1 MEKVTR
7 KLATILAADCA
18 GYSELMDKNE
28 ELTLQNL
35 KICRSII
42 DPIIEEYG
50 GRIFNTAGDSVV
62 AEFSSTVE
70 SVNAGIIIQKTLSD
84 RNKKSDPDSQLLW
97 RIGIHLDDVII
108 EGDNI
113 YGTGV
118 NIAARLEGE
127 CKPGEI
133 LISRMVS
140 EQVRKRISFAVN
152 AEGTRSLKNI
162 SEPVEV
168 FSIAPEISEKLDET
182 KSIELNEVTSNSNTK
197 VTSSLKAKA
206 EVPKIALVPFSNL
219 NNDEE
224 SGYLVD
230 GIVEDLITEFSM
242 IKELEVLSRQSSF
255 EFRESNQDIDEFS
268 KKFGLNFIVSGSVR
282 TSGKRVRLSIQLNDP
297 TIDKVIWSNRYDRIM
312 EDIFDLQDEIVQT
325 VAIALVGEI
334 EINSLNR
341 AKRKPTENMNSYDF
355 LLRGKELHHKFEK
368 DANHEALN
376 MFDKAIQ
383 ADPNNAQAYAWKAC
397 TVGQALFR
405 NYSDVDDET
414 LIQETI
420 ELIENAHELNENDFE
435 CHRMMSAVYLSQ
447 HNYRLAEEHGRKSY
461 DINPNDPRVV
471 SGFGEVLV
479 RVGKVDEGIAH
490 LQKAY
495 ELDPVPQGQT
505 NSDKRLSDLVLGHF
519 MNSDFENCVEFGNSM
534 QALDPRSWIFRSFAL
549 DKIGEF
555 SNQLDEAKKWK
566 ESQNIADWA
575 GAIDRFHIPDEKM
588 VEDIKEFVATI

>member
-1 MEKVTR
+1 MKKVTR

-28 ELTLQNL
+28 ELTLENL

-70 SVNAGIIIQKTLSD
+70 SVNAGIIIQKTLFD
-84 RNKKSDPDSQLLW
+84 RNKKSDTISQLVW

-133 LISRMVS
+133 LVSRMVS

-152 AEGTRSLKNI
+152 AEGKKSLKNI

-168 FSIAPEISEKLDET
+168 FSITPETSEKLEEN
-182 KSIELNEVTSNSNTK
+182 IEIKK
-197 VTSSLKAKA
+197 VTTNLQAKA

-255 EFRESNQDIDEFS
+255 EFRESNQDIGEFS

-297 TIDKVIWSNRYDRIM
+297 TIDKVIWSNRYDRIL
-312 EDIFDLQDEIVQT
+312 EDVFDLQDDIVQT

-334 EINSLNR
+334 EITSLNR
-341 AKRKPTENMNSYDF
+341 AKRKPTENISSYEF

-368 DANHEALN
+368 NANHDALD
-376 MFDKAIQ
+376 MFDKAIE

-397 TVGQALFR
+397 TVAQAMAR
-405 NYSDVDDET
+405 NYSDKDGET
-414 LIQETI
+414 LLQEAMK
-420 ELIENAHELNENDFE
+420 LVKNARELNENDFE

-447 HNYRLAEEHGRKSY
+447 HNYRLAEEHGRISY

-471 SGFGEVLV
+471 SGYGEVLV
-479 RVGKVDEGIAH
+479 RVRKFDEGIAL

-505 NSDKRLSDLVLGHF
+505 NSDKRLSDLVLGYF
-519 MNSDFENCVEFGNSM
+519 MKSDFENCIETGDLM
-534 QALDPRSWIFRSFAL
+534 QTLDTRSWIFRSFSL

-555 SNQLDEAKKWK
+555 GGQLEEARKWK
-566 ESQNIADWA
+566 VSQNIDDWA
-575 GAIDRFHIPDEKM
+575 GAIDRFHIPDEKR
-588 VEDIKEFVATI
+588 VEDIRQFIESI

>member
-28 ELTLQNL
+28 ELTLENL

-70 SVNAGIIIQKTLSD
+70 SVNSGIVIQKTLSD
-84 RNKKSDPDSQLLW
+84 RNKESDPASQLLW

-168 FSIAPEISEKLDET
+168 FSIAPENSEKLVEE
-182 KSIELNEVTSNSNTK
+182 KIIELSEVTLSPK
-197 VTSSLKAKA
+197 VKA

-230 GIVEDLITEFSM
+230 GMVEDLITEFSM

-282 TSGKRVRLSIQLNDP
+282 TSGKRVRLSVQLNDP

-312 EDIFDLQDEIVQT
+312 EDVFDLQDEIVQT

-341 AKRKPTENMNSYDF
+341 AKRKPTENMSSYEF

-368 DANHEALN
+368 NANHDALD
-376 MFDKAIQ
+376 MFDKAIE

-397 TVGQALFR
+397 TVGQAMAR
-405 NYSDVDDET
+405 NYSDEDSET
-414 LIQETI
+414 LLE
-420 ELIENAHELNENDFE
+420 EAMKLVKNAHELNENDFE

-471 SGFGEVLV
+471 SGYGEVLV
-479 RVGKVDEGIAH
+479 RVGKFDEGIEH

-495 ELDPVPQGQT
+495 ELDPIPQGQT
-505 NSDKRLSDLVLGHF
+505 NSDKRLSDLVLGYF
-519 MNSDFENCVEFGNSM
+519 MKSDFENCIETGNSM
-534 QALDPRSWIFRSFAL
+534 QTLDTRSWVFRSFAL

-555 SNQLDEAKKWK
+555 SNQLEEAKKWK
-566 ESQNIADWA
+566 ASQNIDDWA
-575 GAIDRFHIPDEKM
+575 GAIDRFHIPDETR
-588 VEDIKEFVATI
+588 VEDIRQFVEGI

>member
-1 MEKVTR
+1 MKKVTR
-7 KLATILAADCA
+7 KLTTILAADCA

-28 ELTLQNL
+28 ELTLENL

-70 SVNAGIIIQKTLSD
+70 SVNAGIIIQKTLFD
-84 RNKKSDPDSQLLW
+84 RNKKSDSISQLVW

-133 LISRMVS
+133 LVSRMVS
-140 EQVRKRISFAVN
+140 EQVRKRIGFAVN
-152 AEGTRSLKNI
+152 AEGKKSLKNI

-168 FSIAPEISEKLDET
+168 FSITPETSENLEEK
-182 KSIELNEVTSNSNTK
+182 IEINK
-197 VTSSLKAKA
+197 VTTNLKAKA

-255 EFRESNQDIDEFS
+255 EFRESNQDIGKFS

-297 TIDKVIWSNRYDRIM
+297 TIDKIIWSNRYDRIL
-312 EDIFDLQDEIVQT
+312 EDVFDLQDEIVQT
-325 VAIALVGEI
+325 VTIALVGEI
-334 EINSLNR
+334 EITSLNR
-341 AKRKPTENMNSYDF
+341 AKRKPTENISSYEF

-368 DANHEALN
+368 NANHDALD
-376 MFDKAIQ
+376 MFDKAIE

-397 TVGQALFR
+397 TVAQAMAR
-405 NYSDVDDET
+405 NYSDKDAET
-414 LIQETI
+414 LLQEAMK
-420 ELIENAHELNENDFE
+420 LVKNAHELNENDFE
-435 CHRMMSAVYLSQ
+435 CHRMMSAVFLSQ

-471 SGFGEVLV
+471 SGYGEVLV
-479 RVGKVDEGIAH
+479 RVGKFDEGIAH

-505 NSDKRLSDLVLGHF
+505 NSDKRLSDLVLGYF
-519 MNSDFENCVEFGNSM
+519 MKSDFENCIETGNSM
-534 QALDPRSWIFRSFAL
+534 QTLDTRSWIFRSFSL

-555 SNQLDEAKKWK
+555 GGQLEEAKKWK
-566 ESQNIADWA
+566 VSQNIDDWA
-575 GAIDRFHIPDEKM
+575 GAIDRFHIPDEKR
-588 VEDIKEFVATI
+588 VEDIRQFLESI

>member
-1 MEKVTR
+1 MKKVTR

-28 ELTLQNL
+28 ELTLENL

-70 SVNAGIIIQKTLSD
+70 SVNAGIIIQKTLFD
-84 RNKKSDPDSQLLW
+84 RNKKSDTTSQLVW

-133 LISRMVS
+133 LVSRMVS

-152 AEGTRSLKNI
+152 AEGKKSLKNI

-168 FSIAPEISEKLDET
+168 FSITPETSENLEEN
-182 KSIELNEVTSNSNTK
+182 IEINK
-197 VTSSLKAKA
+197 VTTNLQAKA

-255 EFRESNQDIDEFS
+255 EFRESNQDIGEFS

-297 TIDKVIWSNRYDRIM
+297 TIDKVIWSNRYDRIL
-312 EDIFDLQDEIVQT
+312 EDVFDLQDDIVQT

-334 EINSLNR
+334 EITSLNR
-341 AKRKPTENMNSYDF
+341 AKRKPTENISSYEF

-368 DANHEALN
+368 NANHDALD
-376 MFDKAIQ
+376 MFDKAIE

-397 TVGQALFR
+397 TVAQAMAR
-405 NYSDVDDET
+405 NYSDKDGET
-414 LIQETI
+414 LLQEAMK
-420 ELIENAHELNENDFE
+420 LVKNARELNENDFE

-471 SGFGEVLV
+471 SGYGEVLV
-479 RVGKVDEGIAH
+479 RVRKFDEGIAL

-505 NSDKRLSDLVLGHF
+505 NSDKRLSDLVLGYF
-519 MNSDFENCVEFGNSM
+519 MKSDFENCIETGDSM
-534 QALDPRSWIFRSFAL
+534 QTLDTRSWIFRSFSL

-555 SNQLDEAKKWK
+555 GGQLEEARKWK
-566 ESQNIADWA
+566 VSQNIDDWA
-575 GAIDRFHIPDEKM
+575 GAIDRFHIPDEKR
-588 VEDIKEFVATI
+588 VEDIRQFIESI

>member
-7 KLATILAADCA
+7 KLATILAADVY
-18 GYSELMDKNE
+18 GYSHLMDENE
-28 ELTLQNL
+28 ELALQNL

-70 SVNAGIIIQKTLSD
+70 CVNSGIVIQKTLSD
-84 RNKKSDPDSQLLW
+84 RNKKSDPASQLLW

-108 EGDNI
+108 EGSNI

-168 FSIAPEISEKLDET
+168 FSIAPEISDNLEEEI
-182 KSIELNEVTSNSNTK
+182 IESNDVTSNLKAEVTSN
-197 VTSSLKAKA
+197 LKAKA
-206 EVPKIALVPFSNL
+206 EIPKIALVPFSNL

-255 EFRESNQDIDEFS
+255 EFRENSQDIDEFS

-341 AKRKPTENMNSYDF
+341 AKRKPTENMSSYEF

-368 DANHEALN
+368 DANREALG
-376 MFDKAIQ
+376 MFDKAIEV
-383 ADPNNAQAYAWKAC
+383 DPNNAQAYAWKAC

-405 NYSDVDDET
+405 NYSDSDDET

-420 ELIENAHELNENDFE
+420 KLVKNAHELNENDFE

-471 SGFGEVLV
+471 SGYGEVLV
-479 RVGKVDEGIAH
+479 RVGKFDEGIEH

-505 NSDKRLSDLVLGHF
+505 NSDKRLSDLVLGYF
-519 MNSDFENCVEFGNSM
+519 MKSDFENCIKTGNSM
-534 QALDPRSWIFRSFAL
+534 QTLDTRSWVFRSFAL
-549 DKIGEF
+549 DKIGDF
-555 SNQLDEAKKWK
+555 SNQLEEAKKWK
-566 ESQNIADWA
+566 ASQNIDDWG
-575 GAIDRFHIPDEKM
+575 GAIDRFHIPDETR
-588 VEDIKEFVATI
+588 VEDIKQFVEGI

>member
-1 MEKVTR
+1 MKKVTR
-7 KLATILAADCA
+7 KLTTILAADCA

-28 ELTLQNL
+28 ELTLENL

-70 SVNAGIIIQKTLSD
+70 SVNAGIIIQKTLFD
-84 RNKKSDPDSQLLW
+84 RNKKSDTISQLVW

-133 LISRMVS
+133 LVSRMVS
-140 EQVRKRISFAVN
+140 EQVRKRIGFAVN
-152 AEGTRSLKNI
+152 AEGKKSLKNI

-168 FSIAPEISEKLDET
+168 FSITPETSENLEEK
-182 KSIELNEVTSNSNTK
+182 IEINK
-197 VTSSLKAKA
+197 VTTNLKAKA

-255 EFRESNQDIDEFS
+255 EFRQSNQDIGKFS

-297 TIDKVIWSNRYDRIM
+297 TIDKIIWSNRYDRIL
-312 EDIFDLQDEIVQT
+312 EDVFDLQDEIVQT

-334 EINSLNR
+334 EITSLNR
-341 AKRKPTENMNSYDF
+341 AKRKPTENISSYEF

-368 DANHEALN
+368 NANHDALD
-376 MFDKAIQ
+376 MFDKAIE

-397 TVGQALFR
+397 TVAQAMAR
-405 NYSDVDDET
+405 NYSDKDAET
-414 LIQETI
+414 LLQEAMK
-420 ELIENAHELNENDFE
+420 LVKNAHELNENDFE
-435 CHRMMSAVYLSQ
+435 CHRMMSAVFLSQ

-471 SGFGEVLV
+471 SGYGEVLV
-479 RVGKVDEGIAH
+479 RVGKFDEGIAH

-505 NSDKRLSDLVLGHF
+505 NSDKRLSDLVLGYF
-519 MNSDFENCVEFGNSM
+519 MKSDFENCIETGDSM
-534 QALDPRSWIFRSFAL
+534 QTLDTRSWIFRSLSL

-555 SNQLDEAKKWK
+555 GGQLEEAKKWK
-566 ESQNIADWA
+566 VSQNIDDWA
-575 GAIDRFHIPDEKM
+575 GAIDRFHIPDEKR
-588 VEDIKEFVATI
+588 VEDIRQFIESI

>member
-28 ELTLQNL
+28 ELTLENL

-70 SVNAGIIIQKTLSD
+70 SVNSGIVIQKTLSD
-84 RNKKSDPDSQLLW
+84 RNRESDPASQLLW

-168 FSIAPEISEKLDET
+168 FSIAPENSEKLVEE
-182 KSIELNEVTSNSNTK
+182 KIIESSEVTSSPK
-197 VTSSLKAKA
+197 VKA

-230 GIVEDLITEFSM
+230 GMVEDLITEFSM

-282 TSGKRVRLSIQLNDP
+282 TSGKRVRLSVQLNDP

-312 EDIFDLQDEIVQT
+312 EDVFDLQDEIVQT

-341 AKRKPTENMNSYDF
+341 AKRKPTENMSSYEF

-368 DANHEALN
+368 NANHDALD
-376 MFDKAIQ
+376 MFDKAIE

-397 TVGQALFR
+397 TVGQAMAR
-405 NYSDVDDET
+405 NYSDEDGET
-414 LIQETI
+414 LLE
-420 ELIENAHELNENDFE
+420 EAMKLVKNAHELNENDFE

-471 SGFGEVLV
+471 SGYGEVLV
-479 RVGKVDEGIAH
+479 RVGKFDEGIEH

-495 ELDPVPQGQT
+495 ELDPIPQGQT
-505 NSDKRLSDLVLGHF
+505 NSDKRLSDLVLGYF
-519 MNSDFENCVEFGNSM
+519 MKSDFENCIETGNSM
-534 QALDPRSWIFRSFAL
+534 QTLDTRSWIFRSFAL

-555 SNQLDEAKKWK
+555 SNQLEEAKKWK
-566 ESQNIADWA
+566 ASQNVDDWA
-575 GAIDRFHIPDEKM
+575 GAIDRFHIPDETR
-588 VEDIKEFVATI
+588 VEDIRQFVEGI

>member
-18 GYSELMDKNE
+18 AYSELMDKNE
-28 ELTLQNL
+28 ELTLENL

-50 GRIFNTAGDSVV
+50 GRIFNTAGDSGV

-70 SVNAGIIIQKTLSD
+70 SVNSGIVIQKTLSD
-84 RNKKSDPDSQLLW
+84 RNKKSDPASQLLW

-162 SEPVEV
+162 AEPVEV

-182 KSIELNEVTSNSNTK
+182 ESIGLNEGASKSNTQATSN
-197 VTSSLKAKA
+197 LKAKA

-282 TSGKRVRLSIQLNDP
+282 TSGKRGRLSIQLNDP

-368 DANHEALN
+368 NANHEALT
-376 MFDKAIQ
+376 MFDRAIE

-397 TVGQALFR
+397 TVGQAVFR
-405 NYSDVDDET
+405 NYSDSDDDLLMQEG
-414 LIQETI
+414 IQ
-420 ELIENAHELNENDFE
+420 LIEKAHELNENDFE

-461 DINPNDPRVV
+461 EINPNDPRVV

-519 MNSDFENCVEFGNSM
+519 MNSDFENCIEFGNSM
-534 QALDPRSWIFRSFAL
+534 QTLDTRSWVFRSFAL
-549 DKIGEF
+549 EKIGEF
-555 SNQLDEAKKWK
+555 SSQIDEAKQWK
-566 ESQNIADWA
+566 ESQNIDDWA
-575 GAIDRFHIPDEKM
+575 GAIDRFHIPDDKM
-588 VEDIKEFVATI
+588 VEDIKEFVKTI

>member
-84 RNKKSDPDSQLLW
+84 RNKKSETSSQLLW

-152 AEGTRSLKNI
+152 AEGKRSLKNI

-168 FSIAPEISEKLDET
+168 FSIAPEVSEDLEEKVET
-182 KSIELNEVTSNSNTK
+182 NNVTVN
-197 VTSSLKAKA
+197 LKANA

-219 NNDEE
+219 NKDEE

-255 EFRESNQDIDEFS
+255 DFRESNQDINEFS

-312 EDIFDLQDEIVQT
+312 EDVFDLQDEIVQT
-325 VAIALVGEI
+325 VAIALVGEHQ
-334 EINSLNR
+334 S
-341 AKRKPTENMNSYDF
+341 
-355 LLRGKELHHKFEK
+355 
-368 DANHEALN
+368 
-376 MFDKAIQ
+376 
-383 ADPNNAQAYAWKAC
+383 
-397 TVGQALFR
+397 
-405 NYSDVDDET
+405 
-414 LIQETI
+414 
-420 ELIENAHELNENDFE
+420 
-435 CHRMMSAVYLSQ
+435 
-447 HNYRLAEEHGRKSY
+447 
-461 DINPNDPRVV
+461 
-471 SGFGEVLV
+471 
-479 RVGKVDEGIAH
+479 
-490 LQKAY
+490 
-495 ELDPVPQGQT
+495 
-505 NSDKRLSDLVLGHF
+505 
-519 MNSDFENCVEFGNSM
+519 
-534 QALDPRSWIFRSFAL
+534 
-549 DKIGEF
+549 
-555 SNQLDEAKKWK
+555 
-566 ESQNIADWA
+566 
-575 GAIDRFHIPDEKM
+575 
-588 VEDIKEFVATI
+588 

>member
-84 RNKKSDPDSQLLW
+84 RNKKSDTNSQLLW

-152 AEGTRSLKNI
+152 AEGKRSLKNI

-168 FSIAPEISEKLDET
+168 FSIAPEVSEILEEK
-182 KSIELNEVTSNSNTK
+182 IEPNNVTVN
-197 VTSSLKAKA
+197 LKANA

-219 NNDEE
+219 NKDEE

-255 EFRESNQDIDEFS
+255 DFRESNQDINEFS

-312 EDIFDLQDEIVQT
+312 EDVFDLQDEIVQT

-334 EINSLNR
+334 EITSLNR
-341 AKRKPTENMNSYDF
+341 AKRKPTENISSYEF

-368 DANHEALN
+368 NANHDALD
-376 MFDKAIQ
+376 MFDKAIE

-397 TVGQALFR
+397 TVAQAMAR
-405 NYSDVDDET
+405 NYSDEDGET
-414 LIQETI
+414 MLQAAMKLVKT
-420 ELIENAHELNENDFE
+420 AHELNENDFE
-435 CHRMMSAVYLSQ
+435 CHRMLSAVYLSQ

-479 RVGKVDEGIAH
+479 RVGKFDEGIGH

-505 NSDKRLSDLVLGHF
+505 NSDRRLSDLVLGYF
-519 MNSDFENCVEFGNSM
+519 MKSDFENCIKTGDSM
-534 QALDPRSWIFRSFAL
+534 QTLDTRSWIFRSFAL

-555 SNQLDEAKKWK
+555 GGRLEEAKKWK
-566 ESQNIADWA
+566 VSQNIDDWA
-575 GAIDRFHIPDEKM
+575 GAIDRFHIPDEKR
-588 VEDIKEFVATI
+588 VEDIRQFVEGI

>member
-1 MEKVTR
+1 MKKVTR
-7 KLATILAADCA
+7 KLTTILAADCA

-28 ELTLQNL
+28 ELTLENL

-70 SVNAGIIIQKTLSD
+70 SVNAGIIIQKTLFD
-84 RNKKSDPDSQLLW
+84 RNKKSDTISQLVW

-133 LISRMVS
+133 LVSRMVS
-140 EQVRKRISFAVN
+140 EQVRKRIGFAVN
-152 AEGTRSLKNI
+152 AEGKKSLKNI

-168 FSIAPEISEKLDET
+168 FSITPETSENLEEK
-182 KSIELNEVTSNSNTK
+182 IEINK
-197 VTSSLKAKA
+197 VTTNLKAKA

-255 EFRESNQDIDEFS
+255 EFRESNQDIGEFS

-297 TIDKVIWSNRYDRIM
+297 TIDKIIWSNRYDRIL
-312 EDIFDLQDEIVQT
+312 EDVFDLQDEIVQT
-325 VAIALVGEI
+325 VTIALVGEI
-334 EINSLNR
+334 EITSLNR
-341 AKRKPTENMNSYDF
+341 AKRKPTENISSYEF

-368 DANHEALN
+368 NANHDALD
-376 MFDKAIQ
+376 MFDKAIE

-397 TVGQALFR
+397 TVAQAMAR
-405 NYSDVDDET
+405 NYSDKDAET
-414 LIQETI
+414 LLQEAMK
-420 ELIENAHELNENDFE
+420 LVKNAHELNENDFE
-435 CHRMMSAVYLSQ
+435 CHRMMSAVFLSQ

-471 SGFGEVLV
+471 SGYGEVLV
-479 RVGKVDEGIAH
+479 RVGKFDEGIAH

-505 NSDKRLSDLVLGHF
+505 NSDKRLSDLVLGYF
-519 MNSDFENCVEFGNSM
+519 MKSDFENCIETGDSM
-534 QALDPRSWIFRSFAL
+534 QTLDTRSWIFRSFSL

-555 SNQLDEAKKWK
+555 GGQLEEAKKWK
-566 ESQNIADWA
+566 GSQNIGDWA
-575 GAIDRFHIPDEKM
+575 GAIDRFHIPDEKR
-588 VEDIKEFVATI
+588 VDDIRQFIESI

>member
-1 MEKVTR
+1 MKKVTR
-7 KLATILAADCA
+7 KLTTILAADCA
-18 GYSELMDKNE
+18 GYSDLMDKNE
-28 ELTLQNL
+28 ELTLENL

-42 DPIIEEYG
+42 DPIIKEYG

-70 SVNAGIIIQKTLSD
+70 SVNAGIIIQKTLFD
-84 RNKKSDPDSQLLW
+84 RNKKSDTISQLVW

-133 LISRMVS
+133 LVSRMVS

-152 AEGTRSLKNI
+152 AEGKKSLKNI

-168 FSIAPEISEKLDET
+168 FSITPEISENLEEK
-182 KSIELNEVTSNSNTK
+182 IEINKVTTNLNTK
-197 VTSSLKAKA
+197 A
-206 EVPKIALVPFSNL
+206 EAPKIALVPFSNL

-255 EFRESNQDIDEFS
+255 EFRESNQDIGEFS

-297 TIDKVIWSNRYDRIM
+297 TIDKVIWSNRYDRIL
-312 EDIFDLQDEIVQT
+312 EDVFDLQDDIVQT

-334 EINSLNR
+334 EITSLNR
-341 AKRKPTENMNSYDF
+341 AKRKPTENISSYEF

-368 DANHEALN
+368 NANHDALD
-376 MFDKAIQ
+376 MFDKAIE

-397 TVGQALFR
+397 TVAQAMAR
-405 NYSDVDDET
+405 NYSDKDGDT
-414 LIQETI
+414 LLQEAMK
-420 ELIENAHELNENDFE
+420 LVKNAHELNENDFE
-435 CHRMMSAVYLSQ
+435 CHRMISAVRLSQ

-471 SGFGEVLV
+471 SGYGEVLV
-479 RVGKVDEGIAH
+479 RVGKFDEGIAH

-505 NSDKRLSDLVLGHF
+505 NSDKRLSDLVLGYF
-519 MNSDFENCVEFGNSM
+519 MKLDFENCIKTGDSM
-534 QALDPRSWIFRSFAL
+534 KTLDTRSWIFRSFSL
-549 DKIGEF
+549 NKTGEF
-555 SNQLDEAKKWK
+555 GGRLEEAKKWK
-566 ESQNIADWA
+566 VSQNIDDWA
-575 GAIDRFHIPDEKM
+575 GTIDRFHIPDEKR
-588 VEDIKEFVATI
+588 VDDIRQFMESI

>member
-1 MEKVTR
+1 MKKVTR
-7 KLATILAADCA
+7 KLTTILAADCA

-28 ELTLQNL
+28 ELTLENL

-70 SVNAGIIIQKTLSD
+70 SVNAGIIIQKTLFD
-84 RNKKSDPDSQLLW
+84 RNKKSDTISQLVW

-133 LISRMVS
+133 LVSRMVS
-140 EQVRKRISFAVN
+140 EQVRKRIGFAVN
-152 AEGTRSLKNI
+152 AEGKKSLKNI

-168 FSIAPEISEKLDET
+168 FSITPETSENLEEK
-182 KSIELNEVTSNSNTK
+182 IEINK
-197 VTSSLKAKA
+197 VTTNLKAKA

-255 EFRESNQDIDEFS
+255 EFRESNQDIGKFS

-297 TIDKVIWSNRYDRIM
+297 TIDKIIWSNRYDRIL
-312 EDIFDLQDEIVQT
+312 EDVFDLQDEIVQT
-325 VAIALVGEI
+325 VTIALVGEI
-334 EINSLNR
+334 EITSLNR
-341 AKRKPTENMNSYDF
+341 AKRKPTENISSYEF

-368 DANHEALN
+368 NANHDALD
-376 MFDKAIQ
+376 MFDKAIE

-397 TVGQALFR
+397 TVAQAMAR
-405 NYSDVDDET
+405 NYSDKDAET
-414 LIQETI
+414 LLQEAMK
-420 ELIENAHELNENDFE
+420 LVKNAHELNENDFE
-435 CHRMMSAVYLSQ
+435 CHRMMSAVFLSQ

-471 SGFGEVLV
+471 SGYGEVLV
-479 RVGKVDEGIAH
+479 RVGKFDEGIAH

-505 NSDKRLSDLVLGHF
+505 NSDKRLSDLVLGYF
-519 MNSDFENCVEFGNSM
+519 MKSDFENCIETGDSM
-534 QALDPRSWIFRSFAL
+534 QTLDTRSWIFRSLSL

-555 SNQLDEAKKWK
+555 GGQLEEAKKWK
-566 ESQNIADWA
+566 VSQNIDDWA
-575 GAIDRFHIPDEKM
+575 GAIDRFHIPDEKR
-588 VEDIKEFVATI
+588 VEDIRQFIESI

>member
-1 MEKVTR
+1 MKKVTR
-7 KLATILAADCA
+7 KLTTILAADCA

-28 ELTLQNL
+28 ELTLENL

-70 SVNAGIIIQKTLSD
+70 SVNAGIIIQQTLFD
-84 RNKKSDPDSQLLW
+84 RNKKSDSISQLVW

-133 LISRMVS
+133 LVSRMVS
-140 EQVRKRISFAVN
+140 EQVRKRIGFAVN
-152 AEGTRSLKNI
+152 AEGKKSLKNI

-168 FSIAPEISEKLDET
+168 FSITPETSENLEEK
-182 KSIELNEVTSNSNTK
+182 IEINK
-197 VTSSLKAKA
+197 VTTNLKAKA

-255 EFRESNQDIDEFS
+255 EFRESNQDIGKFS

-297 TIDKVIWSNRYDRIM
+297 TIDKIIWSNRYDRIL
-312 EDIFDLQDEIVQT
+312 EDVFDLQDEIVQT
-325 VAIALVGEI
+325 VTIALVGEI
-334 EINSLNR
+334 EITSLNR
-341 AKRKPTENMNSYDF
+341 AKRKPTENISSYEF

-368 DANHEALN
+368 NANHDALD
-376 MFDKAIQ
+376 MFDKAIE

-397 TVGQALFR
+397 TVAQAMAR
-405 NYSDVDDET
+405 NYSDKDAET
-414 LIQETI
+414 LLQEAMK
-420 ELIENAHELNENDFE
+420 LVKNAHELNENDFE
-435 CHRMMSAVYLSQ
+435 CHRMMSAVFLSQ

-471 SGFGEVLV
+471 SGYGEVLV
-479 RVGKVDEGIAH
+479 RVGKFDEGIAH

-505 NSDKRLSDLVLGHF
+505 NSDKRLSDLVLGYF
-519 MNSDFENCVEFGNSM
+519 MKSDFENCIETGNSM
-534 QALDPRSWIFRSFAL
+534 QTLDTRSWIFRSFSL

-555 SNQLDEAKKWK
+555 GGQLEEAKKWK
-566 ESQNIADWA
+566 VSQNIDDWA
-575 GAIDRFHIPDEKM
+575 GAIDRFHIPDEKR
-588 VEDIKEFVATI
+588 VEDIRQFLESI

>member
-1 MEKVTR
+1 MKKVTR
-7 KLATILAADCA
+7 KLTTILAADCA
-18 GYSELMDKNE
+18 GYSDLMDKNE
-28 ELTLQNL
+28 ELTLENL

-70 SVNAGIIIQKTLSD
+70 SVNAGIIIQKTLFD
-84 RNKKSDPDSQLLW
+84 RNKKSDTISRLVW

-133 LISRMVS
+133 LVSQMVS

-152 AEGTRSLKNI
+152 AEGKKSLKNI

-168 FSIAPEISEKLDET
+168 FSITPEISEKLEE
-182 KSIELNEVTSNSNTK
+182 KIEIKK
-197 VTSSLKAKA
+197 VTTNLNAKDEA
-206 EVPKIALVPFSNL
+206 PKIALVPFSNL

-255 EFRESNQDIDEFS
+255 EFRESNQDIGEFS

-297 TIDKVIWSNRYDRIM
+297 TIDKVIWSNRYDRIL
-312 EDIFDLQDEIVQT
+312 EDVFDLQDDIVQT

-334 EINSLNR
+334 EITSLNR
-341 AKRKPTENMNSYDF
+341 AKRKPTENISSYEF

-368 DANHEALN
+368 NANHDALD
-376 MFDKAIQ
+376 MFDKAIE

-397 TVGQALFR
+397 TVAQAMAR
-405 NYSDVDDET
+405 NYSDKDDDT
-414 LIQETI
+414 LLQEAMK
-420 ELIENAHELNENDFE
+420 LVKNAHELNENDFE
-435 CHRMMSAVYLSQ
+435 CHRMISAVRLSQ

-471 SGFGEVLV
+471 SGYGEV
-479 RVGKVDEGIAH
+479 
-490 LQKAY
+490 
-495 ELDPVPQGQT
+495 
-505 NSDKRLSDLVLGHF
+505 
-519 MNSDFENCVEFGNSM
+519 
-534 QALDPRSWIFRSFAL
+534 
-549 DKIGEF
+549 
-555 SNQLDEAKKWK
+555 
-566 ESQNIADWA
+566 
-575 GAIDRFHIPDEKM
+575 
-588 VEDIKEFVATI
+588 

>member
-28 ELTLQNL
+28 ELTLENL

-70 SVNAGIIIQKTLSD
+70 SVNSGIVIQKTLSD
-84 RNKKSDPDSQLLW
+84 RNKESDPASQLLW

-168 FSIAPEISEKLDET
+168 FSIAPENSEKLVEE
-182 KSIELNEVTSNSNTK
+182 KIIELSEVTSSPK
-197 VTSSLKAKA
+197 VKA

-230 GIVEDLITEFSM
+230 GMVEDLITEFSM

-282 TSGKRVRLSIQLNDP
+282 TSGKRVRLSVQLNDP

-312 EDIFDLQDEIVQT
+312 EDVFDLQDEIVQT

-341 AKRKPTENMNSYDF
+341 AKRKPTENMSSYEF

-368 DANHEALN
+368 NANHDALD
-376 MFDKAIQ
+376 MFDKAIE

-397 TVGQALFR
+397 TVGQAMAR
-405 NYSDVDDET
+405 NYSDEDGET
-414 LIQETI
+414 LLE
-420 ELIENAHELNENDFE
+420 EAMKLVKNAHELNENDFE

-471 SGFGEVLV
+471 SGYGEVLV
-479 RVGKVDEGIAH
+479 RVGKFDEGIEH

-505 NSDKRLSDLVLGHF
+505 NSDKRLSDLVLGYF
-519 MNSDFENCVEFGNSM
+519 MKSDFENCIETGNSM
-534 QALDPRSWIFRSFAL
+534 QTLDTRSWVFHSFAL

-555 SNQLDEAKKWK
+555 NNQLEEAKKWK
-566 ESQNIADWA
+566 ASQNIDDWA
-575 GAIDRFHIPDEKM
+575 GAIDRFHIPDETR
-588 VEDIKEFVATI
+588 VEDIRQFVEGI

>member
-1 MEKVTR
+1 MKKVTR
-7 KLATILAADCA
+7 KLTTILAADCA

-28 ELTLQNL
+28 ELTLENL

-70 SVNAGIIIQKTLSD
+70 SVNAGIIIQKTLFD
-84 RNKKSDPDSQLLW
+84 RNKKSDTISQLVW

-133 LISRMVS
+133 LVSRMVS
-140 EQVRKRISFAVN
+140 EQVRKRIGFAVN
-152 AEGTRSLKNI
+152 AEGKKSLKNI

-168 FSIAPEISEKLDET
+168 FSITPETSENFEEK
-182 KSIELNEVTSNSNTK
+182 IEINK
-197 VTSSLKAKA
+197 VTTNLKAKA

-255 EFRESNQDIDEFS
+255 EFRESNLDIGKFS
-268 KKFGLNFIVSGSVR
+268 KKFGLNYIVSGSVR

-297 TIDKVIWSNRYDRIM
+297 TIDKIIWSNRYDRIL
-312 EDIFDLQDEIVQT
+312 EDVFDLQDEIVQT
-325 VAIALVGEI
+325 VTIALVGEI
-334 EINSLNR
+334 EITSLNR
-341 AKRKPTENMNSYDF
+341 AKRKPTENISSYEF

-368 DANHEALN
+368 NANHDALD
-376 MFDKAIQ
+376 MFDKAIE

-397 TVGQALFR
+397 TVAQAMAR
-405 NYSDVDDET
+405 NYSDKDAET
-414 LIQETI
+414 LLQEAMK
-420 ELIENAHELNENDFE
+420 LVKNAHELNENDFE
-435 CHRMMSAVYLSQ
+435 CHRMMSAVFLSQ

-471 SGFGEVLV
+471 SGYGEVLV
-479 RVGKVDEGIAH
+479 RVGKFDEGIAH

-505 NSDKRLSDLVLGHF
+505 NSDKRLSDLVLGYF
-519 MNSDFENCVEFGNSM
+519 MKSDFENCIETGDSM
-534 QALDPRSWIFRSFAL
+534 QTLDTRSWIFRSLSL

-555 SNQLDEAKKWK
+555 GGQLEEAKKWK
-566 ESQNIADWA
+566 VSQNIDDWA
-575 GAIDRFHIPDEKM
+575 GAIDRFHIPDEKR
-588 VEDIKEFVATI
+588 VEDIRQFIESI

>member
-7 KLATILAADCA
+7 KLATILAADVY
-18 GYSELMDKNE
+18 GYSHLMDENE
-28 ELTLQNL
+28 ELALQNL

-70 SVNAGIIIQKTLSD
+70 CVNSGIVIQKTLSD
-84 RNKKSDPDSQLLW
+84 RNKKSDPASQLLW

-108 EGDNI
+108 EGSNI

-168 FSIAPEISEKLDET
+168 FSIAPEISDNLEEAI
-182 KSIELNEVTSNSNTK
+182 IESNDVTSKFKAGVTSN
-197 VTSSLKAKA
+197 LKAKA
-206 EVPKIALVPFSNL
+206 EIPKIALVPFSNL

-255 EFRESNQDIDEFS
+255 EFRENNQDIDEFS

-341 AKRKPTENMNSYDF
+341 AKRKPTENMSSYEF

-368 DANHEALN
+368 DANREALG
-376 MFDKAIQ
+376 MFDKAIE

-405 NYSDVDDET
+405 NYSDSDDET

-420 ELIENAHELNENDFE
+420 KLVKNAHELNENDFE

-471 SGFGEVLV
+471 S
-479 RVGKVDEGIAH
+479 
-490 LQKAY
+490 
-495 ELDPVPQGQT
+495 
-505 NSDKRLSDLVLGHF
+505 
-519 MNSDFENCVEFGNSM
+519 
-534 QALDPRSWIFRSFAL
+534 
-549 DKIGEF
+549 
-555 SNQLDEAKKWK
+555 
-566 ESQNIADWA
+566 
-575 GAIDRFHIPDEKM
+575 
-588 VEDIKEFVATI
+588 

>member
-1 MEKVTR
+1 MKKVTR
-7 KLATILAADCA
+7 KLTTILAADCA

-28 ELTLQNL
+28 ELTLENL

-70 SVNAGIIIQKTLSD
+70 SVNAGIIIQKTLFD
-84 RNKKSDPDSQLLW
+84 RNKKSDSISQLVW

-133 LISRMVS
+133 LVSRMVS
-140 EQVRKRISFAVN
+140 EQVRKRIGFAVN
-152 AEGTRSLKNI
+152 AEGKKSLKNI

-168 FSIAPEISEKLDET
+168 FSITPETSENLEEK
-182 KSIELNEVTSNSNTK
+182 IEINK
-197 VTSSLKAKA
+197 VTTNLKAKA

-255 EFRESNQDIDEFS
+255 EFRESNQDIGKFS

-297 TIDKVIWSNRYDRIM
+297 TIDKIIWSNRYDRIL
-312 EDIFDLQDEIVQT
+312 EDVFDLQDEIVQT
-325 VAIALVGEI
+325 VTIALVGEI
-334 EINSLNR
+334 EITSLNR
-341 AKRKPTENMNSYDF
+341 AKRKPTENISSYEF

-368 DANHEALN
+368 NANHDALD
-376 MFDKAIQ
+376 MFDKAIE

-397 TVGQALFR
+397 TVAQAMAR
-405 NYSDVDDET
+405 NYSDKDAET
-414 LIQETI
+414 LLQEAMK
-420 ELIENAHELNENDFE
+420 LVKNAHELNENDFE
-435 CHRMMSAVYLSQ
+435 CHRMMSAVFLSQ

-471 SGFGEVLV
+471 SGYGEVLV
-479 RVGKVDEGIAH
+479 RVGKFDEGIAH

-505 NSDKRLSDLVLGHF
+505 NSDKRLSDLVLGYF
-519 MNSDFENCVEFGNSM
+519 MKSDFENCIETGDSM
-534 QALDPRSWIFRSFAL
+534 QTLDTRSWIFRSFSL

-555 SNQLDEAKKWK
+555 GGQLEEAKKWK
-566 ESQNIADWA
+566 VSQNIDDWA
-575 GAIDRFHIPDEKM
+575 GAIDRFHIPDEKR
-588 VEDIKEFVATI
+588 VEDIRQFLESI

>member
-1 MEKVTR
+1 MKKVTR

-28 ELTLQNL
+28 ELTLENL

-70 SVNAGIIIQKTLSD
+70 SVNAGIIIQKTLFD
-84 RNKKSDPDSQLLW
+84 RNKKSDTTSQLVW

-133 LISRMVS
+133 LVSRMVS

-152 AEGTRSLKNI
+152 AEGKKSLKNI

-168 FSIAPEISEKLDET
+168 FSITPESSEKLEEN
-182 KSIELNEVTSNSNTK
+182 IEINK
-197 VTSSLKAKA
+197 VTTNLQAKA

-255 EFRESNQDIDEFS
+255 EFRESNQDIGEFS

-297 TIDKVIWSNRYDRIM
+297 TIDKVIWSNRYDRIL
-312 EDIFDLQDEIVQT
+312 EDVFDLQDDIVQT

-334 EINSLNR
+334 EITSLNR
-341 AKRKPTENMNSYDF
+341 AKRKPTENISSYEF

-368 DANHEALN
+368 NANHDALD
-376 MFDKAIQ
+376 MFDKAIE

-397 TVGQALFR
+397 TVAQAMAR
-405 NYSDVDDET
+405 NYSDKDGET
-414 LIQETI
+414 LLQEAMK
-420 ELIENAHELNENDFE
+420 LVKNARELNENDFE

-471 SGFGEVLV
+471 SGYGEVLV
-479 RVGKVDEGIAH
+479 RVRKFDEGIAL

-505 NSDKRLSDLVLGHF
+505 NSDKRLSDLVLGYF
-519 MNSDFENCVEFGNSM
+519 MKSDFENCIETGDSM
-534 QALDPRSWIFRSFAL
+534 QTLDTRSWIFRSFSL

-555 SNQLDEAKKWK
+555 GGQLEEARKWK
-566 ESQNIADWA
+566 VSQNIDDWA
-575 GAIDRFHIPDEKM
+575 GAIDRFHIPDEKR
-588 VEDIKEFVATI
+588 VEDIRQFIESI

>member
-1 MEKVTR
+1 MKKVTR
-7 KLATILAADCA
+7 KLTTILAADCA
-18 GYSELMDKNE
+18 GYSDLMDKNE
-28 ELTLQNL
+28 ELTLENL

-42 DPIIEEYG
+42 DPIIKEYG

-70 SVNAGIIIQKTLSD
+70 SVNAGIIIQKTLFD
-84 RNKKSDPDSQLLW
+84 RNKKSDTISRLVW

-133 LISRMVS
+133 LVSQMVS

-152 AEGTRSLKNI
+152 AEGKKSLKNI

-168 FSIAPEISEKLDET
+168 FSITPEISEKLEE
-182 KSIELNEVTSNSNTK
+182 KIEIKK
-197 VTSSLKAKA
+197 VTTNLNAKDEA
-206 EVPKIALVPFSNL
+206 PKIALVPFSNL

-255 EFRESNQDIDEFS
+255 EFRESNQDIGEFS

-297 TIDKVIWSNRYDRIM
+297 TIDKVIWSNRYDRIL
-312 EDIFDLQDEIVQT
+312 EDVFDLQDDIVQT

-334 EINSLNR
+334 EITSLNR
-341 AKRKPTENMNSYDF
+341 AKRKPTENISSYEF

-368 DANHEALN
+368 NANHDALD
-376 MFDKAIQ
+376 MFDKAIE

-397 TVGQALFR
+397 TVAQAMAR
-405 NYSDVDDET
+405 NYSDKDDDT
-414 LIQETI
+414 LLQEAMK
-420 ELIENAHELNENDFE
+420 LVKNAHELNENDFE
-435 CHRMMSAVYLSQ
+435 CHRMISAVRLSQ

-471 SGFGEVLV
+471 SGYGEVLV
-479 RVGKVDEGIAH
+479 RVGKFDEGIAH

-505 NSDKRLSDLVLGHF
+505 NSDKRLSDLVLGYF
-519 MNSDFENCVEFGNSM
+519 MKSDFENCIETGDSM
-534 QALDPRSWIFRSFAL
+534 QTLDTRSWIFRSFSL
-549 DKIGEF
+549 NKIGEF
-555 SNQLDEAKKWK
+555 GGQLEEAKKWK
-566 ESQNIADWA
+566 VSQNIDDWA
-575 GAIDRFHIPDEKM
+575 GTIDRFHIPDEKR
-588 VEDIKEFVATI
+588 VDDIRKFIESI

>member
-18 GYSELMDKNE
+18 AYSELMDKNE
-28 ELTLQNL
+28 ELTLENL

-70 SVNAGIIIQKTLSD
+70 SVNSGIVIQKTLSD
-84 RNKKSDPDSQLLW
+84 RNKKSDSDSQLLW

-162 SEPVEV
+162 AEPVEV
-168 FSIAPEISEKLDET
+168 FSIAPEISGKLVET
-182 KSIELNEVTSNSNTK
+182 ESIELNEGTSNSNTE
-197 VTSSLKAKA
+197 VTSNLKAKA

-368 DANHEALN
+368 DANHQALN
-376 MFDKAIQ
+376 MFDKAIE
-383 ADPNNAQAYAWKAC
+383 ADLNNAQAYAWKAC

-405 NYSDVDDET
+405 NYSDIDDET

-461 DINPNDPRVV
+461 EINPNDPRVV

-479 RVGKVDEGIAH
+479 RVGKVDEGISH

-519 MNSDFENCVEFGNSM
+519 MNSDFENCIEFGNSM
-534 QALDPRSWIFRSFAL
+534 QALDMRSWVFRSFAL

-555 SNQLDEAKKWK
+555 SSQSDEAKRWK
-566 ESQNIADWA
+566 ELQNIEDWGA
-575 GAIDRFHIPDEKM
+575 AIDRFHIPDEKM
-588 VEDIKEFVATI
+588 VEDIKEFVETI

>member
-1 MEKVTR
+1 M
-7 KLATILAADCA
+7 
-18 GYSELMDKNE
+18 
-28 ELTLQNL
+28 
-35 KICRSII
+35 
-42 DPIIEEYG
+42 
-50 GRIFNTAGDSVV
+50 
-62 AEFSSTVE
+62 
-70 SVNAGIIIQKTLSD
+70 
-84 RNKKSDPDSQLLW
+84 
-97 RIGIHLDDVII
+97 
-108 EGDNI
+108 
-113 YGTGV
+113 
-118 NIAARLEGE
+118 EGE

-168 FSIAPEISEKLDET
+168 FSIAPEISDNSEEEI
-182 KSIELNEVTSNSNTK
+182 IESNDVTSNLKAEVTSN
-197 VTSSLKAKA
+197 LKAKA
-206 EVPKIALVPFSNL
+206 EIPKIALVPFSNL

-255 EFRESNQDIDEFS
+255 DFRESNQDINEFS

-312 EDIFDLQDEIVQT
+312 EDVFDLQDEIVQT

-341 AKRKPTENMNSYDF
+341 AKRKPTENMSSYEF

-368 DANHEALN
+368 NANHDALD
-376 MFDKAIQ
+376 MFDKAIE

-405 NYSDVDDET
+405 NYSDSDDET

-420 ELIENAHELNENDFE
+420 KLVKNAHELNENDFE

-471 SGFGEVLV
+471 SGYGEVLV
-479 RVGKVDEGIAH
+479 RVGKFDEGIAL

-505 NSDKRLSDLVLGHF
+505 NSDRRLSDLVLGYF
-519 MNSDFENCVEFGNSM
+519 MKSDFENCIETGDSM
-534 QALDPRSWIFRSFAL
+534 QTLDTRSWIFRSFAL

-555 SNQLDEAKKWK
+555 GGQLEEAKKWK
-566 ESQNIADWA
+566 VSQNIDDWA
-575 GAIDRFHIPDEKM
+575 GAIDRFHIPDEKR
-588 VEDIKEFVATI
+588 VEDIRQFVEGI

>member
-1 MEKVTR
+1 MKKVTR
-7 KLATILAADCA
+7 KLTTILAADCA

-28 ELTLQNL
+28 ELTLENL

-70 SVNAGIIIQKTLSD
+70 SVNAGIIIQKTLFD
-84 RNKKSDPDSQLLW
+84 RNKKSDTISQLVW

-133 LISRMVS
+133 LVSRMVS
-140 EQVRKRISFAVN
+140 EQVRKRIGFAVN
-152 AEGTRSLKNI
+152 AEGKKSLKNI

-168 FSIAPEISEKLDET
+168 FSITPETSENLEEK
-182 KSIELNEVTSNSNTK
+182 IEINK
-197 VTSSLKAKA
+197 VTTNLKAKA

-255 EFRESNQDIDEFS
+255 EFRESNQDIGKFS

-297 TIDKVIWSNRYDRIM
+297 TIDKIIWSNRYDRIL
-312 EDIFDLQDEIVQT
+312 EDVFDLQDEIVQT
-325 VAIALVGEI
+325 VTIALVGEI
-334 EINSLNR
+334 EITSLNR
-341 AKRKPTENMNSYDF
+341 AKRKPTENISSYEF

-368 DANHEALN
+368 NANHDALD
-376 MFDKAIQ
+376 MFDKAIE

-397 TVGQALFR
+397 TVAQAMAR
-405 NYSDVDDET
+405 NYSDKDAET
-414 LIQETI
+414 LLQEAMK
-420 ELIENAHELNENDFE
+420 LVKNAHELNENDFE
-435 CHRMMSAVYLSQ
+435 CHRMMSAVFLSQ

-471 SGFGEVLV
+471 SGYGEVLV
-479 RVGKVDEGIAH
+479 RVGKFDEGIAH

-505 NSDKRLSDLVLGHF
+505 NSDKRLSDLVLGYF
-519 MNSDFENCVEFGNSM
+519 MKSDFENCIETGNSM
-534 QALDPRSWIFRSFAL
+534 QTLDTRSWIFRSFSL

-555 SNQLDEAKKWK
+555 GGQLEEAKKWK
-566 ESQNIADWA
+566 VSQNIDDWA
-575 GAIDRFHIPDEKM
+575 GAIDRFHIPDEKR
-588 VEDIKEFVATI
+588 VEDIRQFIESI

>member
-28 ELTLQNL
+28 ELTLENL

-70 SVNAGIIIQKTLSD
+70 SVNSGIVIQKTLSD
-84 RNKKSDPDSQLLW
+84 RNKESDPASQLLW

-168 FSIAPEISEKLDET
+168 FSIAPENSEKLAEE
-182 KSIELNEVTSNSNTK
+182 KIIELSEVTSSPK
-197 VTSSLKAKA
+197 VKA

-230 GIVEDLITEFSM
+230 GMVEDLITEFSM

-282 TSGKRVRLSIQLNDP
+282 TSGKRVRLSVQLNDP

-312 EDIFDLQDEIVQT
+312 EDVFDLQDEIVQT

-341 AKRKPTENMNSYDF
+341 AKRKPTENMSSYEF

-368 DANHEALN
+368 NANHDALD
-376 MFDKAIQ
+376 MFDKAIE

-397 TVGQALFR
+397 TVGQAMAR
-405 NYSDVDDET
+405 NYSDEDGET
-414 LIQETI
+414 LLE
-420 ELIENAHELNENDFE
+420 EAMKLVKNAHELNENDFE

-471 SGFGEVLV
+471 SGYGEVLV
-479 RVGKVDEGIAH
+479 RVGKFDEGIEH

-495 ELDPVPQGQT
+495 ELDPIPQGQT
-505 NSDKRLSDLVLGHF
+505 NSDKRLSDLVLGYF
-519 MNSDFENCVEFGNSM
+519 MKSDFENCIETGNSM
-534 QALDPRSWIFRSFAL
+534 QTLDTRSWVFRSFAL

-555 SNQLDEAKKWK
+555 SNQLEEAKKWK
-566 ESQNIADWA
+566 ASQNIDDWA
-575 GAIDRFHIPDEKM
+575 GAIDRFHIPDETR
-588 VEDIKEFVATI
+588 VEDIRQFVDGI

>member
-1 MEKVTR
+1 MKKVTR
-7 KLATILAADCA
+7 KLTTILAADCA

-28 ELTLQNL
+28 ELTLENL

-70 SVNAGIIIQKTLSD
+70 SVNAGIIIQKTLFD
-84 RNKKSDPDSQLLW
+84 RNKKSDSISQLVW

-133 LISRMVS
+133 LVSRMVS
-140 EQVRKRISFAVN
+140 EQVRKRIGFAVN
-152 AEGTRSLKNI
+152 AEGKKSLKNI

-168 FSIAPEISEKLDET
+168 FSITPETSENLEEK
-182 KSIELNEVTSNSNTK
+182 IEINK
-197 VTSSLKAKA
+197 VTTNLKAKA

-255 EFRESNQDIDEFS
+255 EFRESNQDIGKFS

-297 TIDKVIWSNRYDRIM
+297 TIDKIIWSNRYDRIL
-312 EDIFDLQDEIVQT
+312 EDVFDLQDEIVQT
-325 VAIALVGEI
+325 VTIALVGEI
-334 EINSLNR
+334 EITSLNR
-341 AKRKPTENMNSYDF
+341 AKRKPTENISSYEF

-368 DANHEALN
+368 NANHDALD
-376 MFDKAIQ
+376 MFDKAIE

-397 TVGQALFR
+397 TVAQAMAR
-405 NYSDVDDET
+405 NYSDKDAET
-414 LIQETI
+414 LLQEAMK
-420 ELIENAHELNENDFE
+420 LVKNAHELNENDFE
-435 CHRMMSAVYLSQ
+435 CHRMMSAVFLSQ

-471 SGFGEVLV
+471 SGYGEVLV
-479 RVGKVDEGIAH
+479 RVGKFDEGIAH

-505 NSDKRLSDLVLGHF
+505 NSDKRLSDLVLGYF
-519 MNSDFENCVEFGNSM
+519 MKSDFENCIETGDSM
-534 QALDPRSWIFRSFAL
+534 QTLDTRSWIFRSFSL

-555 SNQLDEAKKWK
+555 GGQLEEAKKWK
-566 ESQNIADWA
+566 VSQNIDDWA
-575 GAIDRFHIPDEKM
+575 GAIDRFHIPDEKR
-588 VEDIKEFVATI
+588 VEDIRQFIESI

>member
-1 MEKVTR
+1 MKKVTR

-28 ELTLQNL
+28 ELTLENL

-70 SVNAGIIIQKTLSD
+70 SVNAGIIIQKTLFD
-84 RNKKSDPDSQLLW
+84 RNKKSDTISQLVW

-133 LISRMVS
+133 LVSRMVS

-152 AEGTRSLKNI
+152 AEGKKSLKNI

-168 FSIAPEISEKLDET
+168 FSITPETSEKLEEN
-182 KSIELNEVTSNSNTK
+182 IEIKK
-197 VTSSLKAKA
+197 VTTNLQAKA

-255 EFRESNQDIDEFS
+255 EFRESNQDIGEFS

-297 TIDKVIWSNRYDRIM
+297 TIDKVIWSNRYDRIL
-312 EDIFDLQDEIVQT
+312 EDVFDLQDEIVQT
-325 VAIALVGEI
+325 VTIALVGEI
-334 EINSLNR
+334 EITSLNR
-341 AKRKPTENMNSYDF
+341 AKRKPTENISSYEF

-368 DANHEALN
+368 NANHDALD
-376 MFDKAIQ
+376 MFDKAIE

-397 TVGQALFR
+397 TVAQAMAR
-405 NYSDVDDET
+405 NYSDKDGET
-414 LIQETI
+414 LLQEAMK
-420 ELIENAHELNENDFE
+420 LVKNARELNENDFE

-447 HNYRLAEEHGRKSY
+447 HNYRLAEEHGRISY

-471 SGFGEVLV
+471 SGYGEVLV
-479 RVGKVDEGIAH
+479 RVRKFDEGIAL

-505 NSDKRLSDLVLGHF
+505 NSDKRLSDLVLGYF
-519 MNSDFENCVEFGNSM
+519 MKSDFENCIETGDSM
-534 QALDPRSWIFRSFAL
+534 QTLDTRSWIFRSLSL

-555 SNQLDEAKKWK
+555 GGQLEEAKKWK
-566 ESQNIADWA
+566 VSQNIDDWA
-575 GAIDRFHIPDEKM
+575 GAIDRFHIPDEKR
-588 VEDIKEFVATI
+588 VEDIRQFIESI

>member
-1 MEKVTR
+1 MKKVTR
-7 KLATILAADCA
+7 KLTTILAADCA

-28 ELTLQNL
+28 ELTLENL

-70 SVNAGIIIQKTLSD
+70 SVNAGIIIQKTLFD
-84 RNKKSDPDSQLLW
+84 RNKKSDTTSQLVW

-133 LISRMVS
+133 LVSRMVS

-152 AEGTRSLKNI
+152 AEGKKSLKNI

-168 FSIAPEISEKLDET
+168 FSITPEISENLEEK
-182 KSIELNEVTSNSNTK
+182 IEINK
-197 VTSSLKAKA
+197 VTTNLQAKA

-255 EFRESNQDIDEFS
+255 EFRESNQDIGEFS

-297 TIDKVIWSNRYDRIM
+297 TIDKVIWSNRYDRIL
-312 EDIFDLQDEIVQT
+312 EDVFDLQDDIVQT

-334 EINSLNR
+334 EITSLNR
-341 AKRKPTENMNSYDF
+341 AKRKPTENISSYEF

-368 DANHEALN
+368 NANHDALD
-376 MFDKAIQ
+376 MFDKAIE

-397 TVGQALFR
+397 TVAQAMAR
-405 NYSDVDDET
+405 NYSDKDGET
-414 LIQETI
+414 LLQEAMK
-420 ELIENAHELNENDFE
+420 LVKNARELNENDFE

-471 SGFGEVLV
+471 SGYGEVLV
-479 RVGKVDEGIAH
+479 RVRKFDEGIAL

-505 NSDKRLSDLVLGHF
+505 NSDKRLSDLVLGYF
-519 MNSDFENCVEFGNSM
+519 MKSDFENCIETGDSM
-534 QALDPRSWIFRSFAL
+534 QTLDTRSWIFRSFSL

-555 SNQLDEAKKWK
+555 GGQLEEARKWK
-566 ESQNIADWA
+566 VSQNIDDWA
-575 GAIDRFHIPDEKM
+575 GAIDRFHIPDEKR
-588 VEDIKEFVATI
+588 VEDIRQFMESI